1 MVASAFVFVFVFDLM
16 FLPFVSM
23 IANAPN
29 DGTVEPKMDILLR
42 IGVVAL
48 FVLFGYIA
56 FRAARAVYR
65 WDARRG
71 QKGLCETQIEVAKLN
86 LRWRN
91 TWICTSC
98 GGKTVVVE

>member
-23 IANAPN
+23 IGNTSN
-29 DGTVEPKMDILLR
+29 DGTIAPEKDLLLR
-42 IGVVAL
+42 IGGIVL
-48 FVLFGYIA
+48 FVIIGYIA
-56 FRAARAVYR
+56 FWVARAVYR